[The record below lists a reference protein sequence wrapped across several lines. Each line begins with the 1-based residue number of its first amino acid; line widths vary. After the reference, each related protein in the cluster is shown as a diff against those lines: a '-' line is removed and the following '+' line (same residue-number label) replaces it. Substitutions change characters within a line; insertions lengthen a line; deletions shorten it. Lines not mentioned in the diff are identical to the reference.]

1 MQRPIMNPEFF
12 QEPDAPEARQSP
24 SRLKVWL
31 KDALRGGRALVCLAL
46 KRPFMRPST
55 EPPAP
60 LWYRLAAGLLYRL
73 TVLVILGALVVVVML
88 TAATHPRA
96 AVAGT
101 DPTLDGLY
109 YDPVSFLSPDGLRLD
124 AWLIPALDARRVLE
138 QKEEALRRKQPAII
152 LVHDFAC
159 SSRQML
165 PLVRPLHEAGFL
177 VLVLNLRGC
186 GSSAASPQTFGLR
199 EWMDVKAADDM
210 LRRRPFVDSVRIGAV
225 GLGTGANAVLLAAQ
239 NDPGLTTLVLQNPIA
254 DINEALDRYALPPAL
269 RYPWV
274 QTIFRWTFQSIYHL
288 GSDPLVESAALGGRH
303 ILTLKGGL
311 PAAPGAAIQVCRFLR
326 QNMPATSSPG

>member
-12 QEPDAPEARQSP
+12 EEADHPEAPEPP
-24 SRLKVWL
+24 SRLKVWFQH
-31 KDALRGGRALVCLAL
+31 ALRGGKGLLCLAL
-46 KRPFMRPST
+46 KRPFMRPLT

-60 LWYRLAAGLLYRL
+60 LWYRLAAGTLYRL
-73 TVLVILGALVVVVML
+73 AVAVILAALIVVVML

-96 AVAGT
+96 VAANT
-101 DPTLDGLY
+101 NPALHGLY

-124 AWLIPALDARRVLE
+124 AWLFPALDARRVLE
-138 QKEEALRRKQPAII
+138 QKEQALRRKQPAII

-199 EWMDVKAADDM
+199 EWMDVKAATDM

-254 DINEALDRYALPPAL
+254 DIDEALDRYALPPAL
-269 RYPWV
+269 RHPWV
-274 QTIFRWTFQSIYHL
+274 QTVFRWAFQNIYHL
-288 GSDPLVESAALGGRH
+288 DADPLVESPTLDGRH
-303 ILTLKGGL
+303 ILTLQGGL
-311 PAAPGAAIQVCRFLR
+311 PGAPGAAAQVSRFLR
-326 QNMPATSSPG
+326 QNMPANSLPG